1 MTFMV
6 ERGAGRIIALEILMS
21 LETIIMINVYCG
33 DTVFMFMLNDAHPM
47 LSMSKSTMIESHR
60 DRLRCSSGLHALQQK
75 LLFRSI
81 EAVD

>member
-47 LSMSKSTMIESHR
+47 LSMSIRALRSHSFKTSR
-60 DRLRCSSGLHALQQK
+60 TPMQELDGVEIWVALDA
-75 LLFRSI
+75 LS
-81 EAVD
+81 